1 MACVVCVN
9 TTLAGMELEGTVT
22 VEIVMAI
29 EMALTIEQVEWQCR
43 SLLPEFA

>member
-9 TTLAGMELEGTVT
+9 TTLAGMELEVKVI

-29 EMALTIEQVEWQCR
+29 EMALTVEQVKWQC
-43 SLLPEFA
+43 